1 MSLSVHNTGQTSAAE
16 AERQFRRSSFC
27 PRLGLGLRLADGWVS
42 GGIARFSRPTP
53 LKLLHCGKETALPAF
68 RLGRSIG
75 ANRSGMAGWLCVW
88 FANPLVANRR
98 EPERLE
104 IGGTRLG

>member
-1 MSLSVHNTGQTSAAE
+1 M
-16 AERQFRRSSFC
+16 
-27 PRLGLGLRLADGWVS
+27 LADGWVG

-75 ANRSGMAGWLCVW
+75 AIDQVWPAGFAFGSQIRLWRIGESRSG
-88 FANPLVANRR
+88 
-98 EPERLE
+98 
-104 IGGTRLG
+104 